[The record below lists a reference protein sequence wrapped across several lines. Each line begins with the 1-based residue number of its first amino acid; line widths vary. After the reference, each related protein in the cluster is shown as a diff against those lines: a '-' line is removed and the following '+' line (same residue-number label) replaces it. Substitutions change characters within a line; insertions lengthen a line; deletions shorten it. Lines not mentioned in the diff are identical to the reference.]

1 MCTDKCMI
9 CAFEPMIST
18 QASLRTSA
26 HSIDASGKGV
36 EVNMTS
42 GRNLVEPGNPRKSRG
57 FSLIELLVVVAVI
70 LIIAAIA
77 IPNFMKAKQSANE
90 SATVSSIH
98 AINTGEIAYSSS
110 CPSIGFSASLTE
122 LNVSVLCVSGTNQI
136 DSTLAAGT
144 KSGYVYT
151 YTPGAT
157 SPTLTYDLNVDPLNR
172 GVTGTRSFYSSE
184 VSVTHYNQSATA
196 TVNDNVIQ

>member
-1 MCTDKCMI
+1 MI
-9 CAFEPMIST
+9 CAFDSMILST
-18 QASLRTSA
+18 QASLRNSA
-26 HSIDASGKGV
+26 HLIDASREGL

-42 GRNLVEPGNPRKSRG
+42 GRNVVESENPRRSRG

-77 IPNFMKAKQSANE
+77 IPNFLRAKMAANE

-98 AINTGEIAYSSS
+98 AINTAEIAYSSS
-110 CPSIGFSASLTE
+110 CPGIGFSASLTE

-157 SPTLTYDLNVDPLNR
+157 SPTLTYDLNVDPLTR

-184 VSVTHYNQSATA
+184 VSVTHYNQSAAA

>member
-1 MCTDKCMI
+1 M
-9 CAFEPMIST
+9 S
-18 QASLRTSA
+18 
-26 HSIDASGKGV
+26 
-36 EVNMTS
+36 S
-42 GRNLVEPGNPRKSRG
+42 GRNVTDSRGRGGSRG

-77 IPNFMKAKQSANE
+77 IPNFLKAKQAANE

-98 AINTGEIAYSSS
+98 AVNTAEIAYSTS
-110 CPSIGFSASLTE
+110 CPSLGFSSSLVE
-122 LNVSVLCVSGTNQI
+122 LNTSVVCVSGTNQI

-157 SPTLTYDLNVDPLNR
+157 SPVLTYDLHVDPLTR

-184 VSVTHYNQSATA
+184 VSVTHYNQSAAA